1 MNIEPVPHQEL
12 YGEFKPKSMAV
23 DILRIAR
30 ACHEANRALCASFG
44 DHSQLPWDQ
53 AEQWQRDS
61 AIAGVKFRLENP
73 DAGDDCQHSA
83 WMKDKIDNGWKYVFS
98 GYGLLWLLEMALVI
112 VPAFM
117 FAVGVRERRYGMIR
131 LAAGLSVFGVMLNRM
146 DVSLVAYNYNLPT
159 HLKYFP
165 SLGEIT
171 LSLFMLVGLVTVY
184 RFVCAKMPV
193 LRDHPDYKPEA

>member
-83 WMKDKIDNGWKYVFS
+83 WMKDKIDNGWKYGPVKDA
-98 GYGLLWLLEMALVI
+98 ERKEHPCI
-112 VPAFM
+112 VPFEQLPSEQKAKDAIFS
-117 FAVGVRERRYGMIR
+117 AIVNA
-131 LAAGLSVFGVMLNRM
+131 LA
-146 DVSLVAYNYNLPT
+146 
-159 HLKYFP
+159 
-165 SLGEIT
+165 E
-171 LSLFMLVGLVTVY
+171 
-184 RFVCAKMPV
+184 
-193 LRDHPDYKPEA
+193 

>member
-61 AIAGVKFRLENP
+61 AIAGVKFRLKNP
-73 DAGDDCQHSA
+73 DAGDDCQHNA
-83 WMKDKIDNGWKYVFS
+83 WMQDKIDNGWKYGTKKDAELKEHPCIVPFDQLPPEQKAKDAIFS
-98 GYGLLWLLEMALVI
+98 AIVNALV
-112 VPAFM
+112 
-117 FAVGVRERRYGMIR
+117 G
-131 LAAGLSVFGVMLNRM
+131 
-146 DVSLVAYNYNLPT
+146 
-159 HLKYFP
+159 
-165 SLGEIT
+165 
-171 LSLFMLVGLVTVY
+171 
-184 RFVCAKMPV
+184 
-193 LRDHPDYKPEA
+193 